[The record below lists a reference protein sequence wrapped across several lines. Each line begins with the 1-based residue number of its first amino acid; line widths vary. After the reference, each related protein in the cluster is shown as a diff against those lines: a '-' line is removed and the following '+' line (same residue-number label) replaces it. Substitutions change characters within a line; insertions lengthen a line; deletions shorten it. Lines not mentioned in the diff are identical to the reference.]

1 MINKKELFI
10 ELYKFGAFMIAWALP
25 STTLVY
31 VILKDYLNYSLFT
44 AYIGATIIS
53 GIVMYPVMRYTTGRN
68 KK

>member
-1 MINKKELFI
+1 MINKKRLFI

-31 VILKDYLNYSLFT
+31 VVLKDYLNWNLFA

-53 GIVMYPVMRYTTGRN
+53 GIVMYPFMIYTAGRN